1 MEERRRTPGD
11 LMTPEQVAEYLQLHK
26 LTIYKYIREGR
37 LPAARLGRSLRI
49 AKADVERFLEERR
62 AGPPVPARAQAETR
76 GGIGGRR
83 EPQPSRPATTPA
95 PVPKHSDEIYVGP
108 SRSEGKSRDAVV
120 NVNPIDW
127 VVRGL
132 H

>member
-1 MEERRRTPGD
+1 MAERRRTEAD
-11 LMTPEQVAEYLQLHK
+11 LMTPSQVAEYLQLHK

-49 AKADVERFLEERR
+49 LKADVERFLEERR
-62 AGPPVPARAQAETR
+62 ETPAASGPAGASRRGRGRAQEAQVPGPST
-76 GGIGGRR
+76 
-83 EPQPSRPATTPA
+83 QPGPA
-95 PVPKHSDEIYVGP
+95 KHSDEIYVGP
-108 SRSEGKSRDAVV
+108 SREEKGESRDAVV
-120 NVNPIDW
+120 NINPIDW

>member
-76 GGIGGRR
+76 RGDGAR
-83 EPQPSRPATTPA
+83 ETQPAPPAATPA
-95 PVPKHSDEIYVGP
+95 PAKHSDEIYVGP